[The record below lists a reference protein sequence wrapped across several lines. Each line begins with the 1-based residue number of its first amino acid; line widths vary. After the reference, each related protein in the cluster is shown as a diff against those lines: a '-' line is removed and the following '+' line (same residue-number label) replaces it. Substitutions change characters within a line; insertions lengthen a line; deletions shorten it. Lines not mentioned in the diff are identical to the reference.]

1 MSDAV
6 GVPFVGYRHRRAVA
20 VAADVSAA
28 VAAATATPHATP
40 LRLY

>member
-20 VAADVSAA
+20 VAAAIADAAA
-28 VAAATATPHATP
+28 VGAAAATP

>member
-6 GVPFVGYRHRRAVA
+6 GVPFVGYRHRRA
-20 VAADVSAA
+20 AAAAAIAAAIAAA
-28 VAAATATPHATP
+28 VAAAADTP